1 MRALVIVDVQ
11 NDFCEGGS
19 LAVNGAGAVVRAI
32 NGLLAGHHGY
42 DHVVATRDLHVAPG
56 DHFAEKP
63 DFVDSWPRHC
73 VAGTTGAEFHPEL
86 DTSQIEA
93 VFDKGAYT
101 AAYSGFEGAADG
113 SPLAGA
119 RVRLLTWGYPV
130 GTDGG
135 PAWAGEGEPVETRRV
150 RYRTVGDMS
159 CTGAVASDAATVA
172 DVIAEVAVTRITER
186 GATRADDR
194 LTEAAMEDRKKE
206 GYF

>member
-73 VAGTTGAEFHPEL
+73 VAGTAGAEFHPDL

-113 SPLAGA
+113 SPLAQWLRSRGVDEVDVA
-119 RVRLLTWGYPV
+119 GIA
-130 GTDGG
+130 TDYC
-135 PAWAGEGEPVETRRV
+135 VKET
-150 RYRTVGDMS
+150 
-159 CTGAVASDAATVA
+159 AADAAREGFRTRVLVDLTAGVA
-172 DVIAEVAVTRITER
+172 PDSTAHALDDMRAR
-186 GATRADDR
+186 GVELVHTA
-194 LTEAAMEDRKKE
+194 
-206 GYF
+206 